1 MGLILLSDLV
11 QERKLALV
19 ARFDEEGTEG
29 RALLASLLRRNLNM
43 SNTIPPFGYGG
54 MLVIGTGS
62 SWATSLVE
70 WLGER
75 GLSIHL
81 SGPLHGRLLF
91 APGRS
96 AEGDEGYRAA
106 GITLEEEAMG
116 DREVLL
122 RPAQCWLRPGSAGGK
137 RVVCEI
143 LGQTHGGASVDG
155 DRLLLLAWEREG
167 DRELRVG
174 DVVTAHERSLS
185 GFHRGGQ
192 ARRSGYHTR
201 SWKGQHRPLSC
212 CQGIRR

>member
-1 MGLILLSDLV
+1 M
-11 QERKLALV
+11 
-19 ARFDEEGTEG
+19 
-29 RALLASLLRRNLNM
+29 
-43 SNTIPPFGYGG
+43 
-54 MLVIGTGS
+54 GS

-81 SGPLHGRLLF
+81 SGLLHCRSLF
-91 APGRS
+91 APGKA

-106 GITLEEEAMG
+106 GIMLEEEALG

-122 RPAQCWLRPGSAGGK
+122 RPAQCWLRPGSTGDK

-143 LGQTHGGASVDG
+143 LGQTHGGGDSVDGGG

-174 DVVTAHERSLS
+174 DVVTAHEGSLS
-185 GFHRGGQ
+185 GFHRGGRLGAQ
-192 ARRSGYHTR
+192 ATTFGVGRDNADACPAVRGFA
-201 SWKGQHRPLSC
+201 G
-212 CQGIRR
+212 G